1 MERREFKD
9 HFSQQSQDYALFR
22 PHYPDTLGKMLA
34 ELSTSTKLA
43 LDVGC
48 GSGQFSEVLAH
59 YFDQIIAIDA
69 SSEQIA
75 QAKPHPRI
83 QYHQA
88 LAEEIPCVDQ
98 SVDLISVAQ
107 AAHWLDLDKFYAEVR
122 RIAKS
127 NAILALISYG
137 VFSIDEEHLNH
148 YFRHF
153 YEVTIAPYWA
163 PERRHVDEGY
173 KNLPFP
179 FQEISVQP
187 PVLQVE
193 WNFYQL
199 IGYMSTWSAV
209 KAATQA
215 LGHNPLNVL
224 ADALLPE
231 WEDPELPRVVSWPLS
246 LRVGRINPDQE
257 KDN

>member
-1 MERREFKD
+1 MENREFKD

-22 PHYPDTLGKMLA
+22 PHYPDALGKLLA
-34 ELSTSTKLA
+34 ELSPSTKLA
-43 LDVGC
+43 VDIGC
-48 GSGQFSEVLAH
+48 GSGQLSEVLAN
-59 YFDQIIAIDA
+59 YFDQVMAIDA

-75 QAKPHPRI
+75 QAKPHPKI
-83 QYHQA
+83 QYGQA
-88 LAEEIPCVDQ
+88 FAEDIPCADQ

-107 AAHWLDLDKFYAEVR
+107 AAHWLDLEKFYAEVR
-122 RIAKS
+122 RIARP

-137 VFSIDEEHLNH
+137 VFSVDEPHLNH
-148 YFRHF
+148 YFKPF
-153 YEVTIAPYWA
+153 YEVTLAPYWP

-179 FQEISVQP
+179 FQEIVIRP

-199 IGYMSTWSAV
+199 IGYISTWSAV

-215 LGHNPLNVL
+215 LGHNPLNAL

-231 WEDPELPRVVSWPLS
+231 WEDPELPRVIRWPLS
-246 LRVGRINPDQE
+246 VRAGRIIV
-257 KDN
+257 